1 MNTSFWFQKWNA
13 REIGFHQPEA
23 NPLLTDHFS
32 TLSLPAGSRVLVPL
46 CGKTPDM
53 RWLLSQT
60 YQVAGVELVE
70 TAVEE
75 FFEESR
81 LEPAVSKLSASEP
94 SEPSVY
100 EPSVSNPDASEKHG
114 GSQAAM
120 QRYHGE
126 GIDLFAGDFF
136 ALSPEQLGPVDAAYD
151 RAALVAL
158 PEEMRSRYA
167 DHLKALVDQSPQLLI
182 TFRYDQ
188 SKMEGPPFSIC
199 PEELKRLYGDTY
211 DITRQAS
218 VEVPGGLKG
227 RCPAREE
234 AWTLRPK

>member
-1 MNTSFWFQKWNA
+1 MNTSFWFQKWND
-13 REIGFHQPEA
+13 REIGFHQLEA

-32 TLSLPAGSRVLVPL
+32 TLSLPTGSRVLVPL

-60 YQVAGVELVE
+60 YQVAGVEMVE

-81 LEPAVSKLSASEP
+81 LEPTVSK
-94 SEPSVY
+94 
-100 EPSVSNPDASEKHG
+100 PDASEKHG

-120 QRYHGE
+120 QRYHAEGSYHAE

-158 PEEMRSRYA
+158 PEEMRSQYA
-167 DHLKALVDQSPQLLI
+167 DHLKALVGPGPQLLI

-188 SKMEGPPFSIC
+188 SKMEGPPFSIS

-211 DITRQAS
+211 HITRQAS

-227 RCPAREE
+227 RCPAQEE